1 MVFDCRDTFAS
12 PYDSDSEQWDEPLKR
27 RCSAAQTEPF
37 KASTSTQTLIT
48 IPFCRDPSQPVPI
61 LPPDDTE
68 IHQRESFSKPVI
80 YKRPPNL
87 SPQSYYQPP
96 APWSSGGDDT
106 NILENSAGRRAI
118 YGRGSYGVDKS
129 DLPDPISELQ
139 ALAKSSRDSREDDD
153 DDDPPF
159 NFQAMLKKTPKNRA
173 SMKRHGEGHDEYH
186 DNTRNSP
193 NSRYV
198 TTSYGAPVS
207 RKHIISPNEATS
219 AIVSPTNSIASNN
232 FPPKYEYERNSRDFD
247 DSEFEKRS
255 SQHGRGY
262 VDNKD
267 ETETIQLAPGITVE
281 GSVADL

>member
-68 IHQRESFSKPVI
+68 MHQRRESFSKPVI

-129 DLPDPISELQ
+129 DLPNPISELQ

-153 DDDPPF
+153 DDDVPPF

-207 RKHIISPNEATS
+207 RKHIISPNETTS
-219 AIVSPTNSIASNN
+219 AIVPPTHS
-232 FPPKYEYERNSRDFD
+232 KYERNSRDFD

-255 SQHGRGY
+255 SQQGRGY

-267 ETETIQLAPGITVE
+267 ETETIQLAPGLTVE